1 MDKKIK
7 VALAGNPNSGKTT
20 LFNELTGARH
30 YVGNWPGVT
39 VEKKEG
45 GFKYGEENILLTDL
59 PGIYSISPYTMEGIV
74 TRKFI
79 IEEKPDVI
87 LNIVDASNLE
97 RNLYLTIQLI
107 EMGRPVVIALN
118 MMDIVEKKGI
128 GIDVEALSK
137 KLKATV
143 VPITASKMG
152 NKGKLLDAVVETA
165 KKSDGY
171 YPIEVDYGQD
181 IENKIVETHKLI
193 DHLACLGRFNHRWL
207 SLRVIEED
215 IEIMN
220 LMGSGQKA
228 YLDPENS
235 HGERYE
241 ELIVKKKYEFINRL
255 VDAVVIDKS
264 RDKET
269 VSDKIDK
276 IAMNRYLGLPIFILI
291 MMGVFAFTFDVVG
304 NRLLDLVDVFFSEIL
319 ANAAF
324 DWLTGA
330 GVSEWLI
337 SLVVEGIIGGVGG
350 ILVFLPN
357 IATLFFAISILE
369 DSGYMARVAFIMDRT
384 MRRIGLSG
392 KAFIPM
398 VLGFGCNVPAIM
410 STRTLENKQDRMTA
424 ILINPFMSC
433 SARLPVYTLFAS
445 AFFPR
450 NKSMVVFS
458 LYFLGIA
465 VAVTVAFVFKRT
477 FFKSEPIPLLIEL
490 PPYRI
495 PTAKGIGIHVWERV
509 KEFIV
514 KAGTLI
520 FAASIVIWF
529 LLNYNFAGPAAF
541 TDSFAASVGKFIA
554 PMFTPLG
561 FGNWRASLSLL
572 TGVVAKEIIV
582 SNMSIAYG
590 AGAGSGASLADALSA
605 SFTSLSAYSFMVYV
619 LLYIPCIG
627 VISVIKKET
636 GSWKWTGFSIV
647 YQMTLAWVIAFG
659 VYQIGG
665 LFVG

>member
-1 MDKKIK
+1 MDKQIK

-45 GFKYGEENILLTDL
+45 SFKHGEENILLTDL
-59 PGIYSISPYTMEGIV
+59 PGIYSISPYTMEEIV
-74 TRKFI
+74 TRKYI
-79 IEEKPDVI
+79 IDEKPDVI

-118 MMDIVEKKGI
+118 MMDVVEKKGI

-137 KLKATV
+137 KLNAPV

-152 NKGKLLDAVVETA
+152 DKGQLLDAVVETA
-165 KKSDGY
+165 KKSYGY
-171 YPIEVDYGQD
+171 SPIEVDYGTD
-181 IENKIVETHKLI
+181 IENKIVDTHKLI
-193 DHLACLGRFNHRWL
+193 DHLACLNRFNHRWL

-215 IEIMN
+215 LEIMN

-235 HGERYE
+235 HGERYV
-241 ELIVKKKYEFINRL
+241 ELIVKKKYEFINEL
-255 VDAVVIDKS
+255 VDKIVIDKS

-269 VSDKIDK
+269 VSDKIDR
-276 IAMNRYLGLPIFILI
+276 IVMNRYLGLPIFILI
-291 MMGVFAFTFDVVG
+291 MLGVFAFTFDVVG
-304 NRLLDLVDVFFSEIL
+304 NRLLDMVDVFFSEIL
-319 ANAAF
+319 ANAALQWLSGANVS
-324 DWLTGA
+324 DWL
-330 GVSEWLI
+330 V

-520 FAASIVIWF
+520 FDASIVIWF
-529 LLNYNFAGPAAF
+529 LLNYNLGGPAAF
-541 TDSFAASVGKFIA
+541 TDSFAASVGKFLA
-554 PMFTPLG
+554 PMFAPLG
-561 FGNWRASLSLL
+561 FGNWRAALSLL
-572 TGVVAKEIIV
+572 TGVVAKEVIV

-590 AGAGSGASLADALSA
+590 AGAGSGVGLVDALSA

-636 GSWKWTGFSIV
+636 GSWKWTGFSVV
-647 YQMTLAWVIAFG
+647 YQLTLAWVIAFG
-659 VYQIGG
+659 VYQIGS